1 MWTRA
6 LASLDRPSS
15 PPLCKEEDVASQAME
30 LAMMAQ
36 WPSLSTASVK
46 DLDGIAAVVGQRALF
61 GGASSSSSVSA
72 LNAGNGDGS
81 SQALSCDRRMQ
92 VPPLL
97 EIAPLAIA
105 SSSSSSPPPEKSS
118 SAPAGASSS
127 SISSSPRAFRGVR
140 KRPWGRWSA
149 EIRDRIGRCRHWL
162 GTFDTPED
170 AARAYDAAAR
180 KLRGAKAR
188 TNFSVPSSSIFPLPP
203 LPHRPS
209 TPSPSISSRG
219 AAPSSPALSWLD
231 LKLGSSGG
239 SSSPKQR
246 PSGGLPPTPSKLE
259 LD

>member
-1 MWTRA
+1 MMPA

-61 GGASSSSSVSA
+61 GGASSSSS
-72 LNAGNGDGS
+72 
-81 SQALSCDRRMQ
+81 